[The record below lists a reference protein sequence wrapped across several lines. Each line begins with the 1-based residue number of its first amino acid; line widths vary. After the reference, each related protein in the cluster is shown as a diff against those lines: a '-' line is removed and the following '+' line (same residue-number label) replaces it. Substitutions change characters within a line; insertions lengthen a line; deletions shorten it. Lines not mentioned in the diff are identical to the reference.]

1 MKQRILAILLSL
13 TMMFTLVPTAMAE
26 GEMAEAPAV
35 TKVAKVG
42 NVEYA
47 TLAEAVEA
55 VPTDSTETEIVL
67 LKDYIGSGIKVVAG
81 KNIVFNLNGKTYTVD
96 KPTVGSSGTETNG
109 FQLLKD
115 SKVTFKNGT
124 LDSATGADSLP
135 NGGILIQNYCDLT
148 LENVTLDTSANSN
161 ISYVISNNFG
171 SLTAKGNTVIKAAD
185 GKVAFDLWYGM
196 NSNGLYDDGV
206 SVTFGTDF
214 TGSVTGKIEYGAHS
228 REYPKVCVNLQT
240 DVR

>member
-67 LKDYIGSGIKVVAG
+67 LKDYNGSK
-81 KNIVFNLNGKTYTVD
+81 
-96 KPTVGSSGTETNG
+96 
-109 FQLLKD
+109 
-115 SKVTFKNGT
+115 
-124 LDSATGADSLP
+124 
-135 NGGILIQNYCDLT
+135 
-148 LENVTLDTSANSN
+148 
-161 ISYVISNNFG
+161 ISCNQWLF
-171 SLTAKGNTVIKAAD
+171 
-185 GKVAFDLWYGM
+185 
-196 NSNGLYDDGV
+196 
-206 SVTFGTDF
+206 
-214 TGSVTGKIEYGAHS
+214 
-228 REYPKVCVNLQT
+228 
-240 DVR
+240 

>member
-1 MKQRILAILLSL
+1 M
-13 TMMFTLVPTAMAE
+13 
-26 GEMAEAPAV
+26 
-35 TKVAKVG
+35 
-42 NVEYA
+42 
-47 TLAEAVEA
+47 
-55 VPTDSTETEIVL
+55 
-67 LKDYIGSGIKVVAG
+67 
-81 KNIVFNLNGKTYTVD
+81 
-96 KPTVGSSGTETNG
+96 
-109 FQLLKD
+109 
-115 SKVTFKNGT
+115 
-124 LDSATGADSLP
+124 
-135 NGGILIQNYCDLT
+135 IQNYCDLT

-228 REYPKVCVNLQT
+228 RVTSNDWKDKAKLTIANGNFDTTFVDSNTSDGVAPEDFNISISGGTFNT
-240 DVR
+240 DVSAYVADGYILNNGTVEKLGETNAVAKVGDT